1 MIPWLRRRLRRLA
14 ARFHRARLD
23 QDLDAEMFAHLGL
36 AIKENL
42 QNGMSPA
49 EARRQALI
57 HFGDTRQAKE
67 RRRESRGL
75 PALDELLQDLRF
87 GMRMLR
93 KNPAFTAISILALG
107 LGIGFSTTVFSI
119 FYNGVLHP
127 FAYRDANRLTV
138 IGIVDTVHN
147 SERYRTR
154 YHLNE
159 VAAFRKQAQA
169 LEDVVAY
176 SGWDTVFLNHGTP
189 EPVHICVSSPNMIS
203 FWGMAPIVGRGIT
216 EQDAEPGAPPVAL
229 LGYDFWKNIYSGDK
243 SVIGSTIIVN
253 KQPRTIIG
261 VMPHRFALYGA
272 DFYMP
277 INWNRPEPADYQQA
291 MDQNDPMYFFANAL
305 VKPKVSLQTA
315 AADLQVVA
323 KQLVTI
329 YPKDYPERFQMT
341 VRMFN
346 EALAQDFPKTL
357 ALLSG
362 AVLLLLLI
370 SSSNVASLLLTH
382 HTARA
387 REIALRT
394 ALGASRGRLVRQL
407 FLESLLLGL
416 VGCLAGTV
424 LAYLGL
430 EVILLVPGLTV
441 PGEADLTLNLPVL
454 FFAITLSLVTTFL
467 FGLSPALLAVKK
479 DLRSSL
485 QSSGVNASASHGGTR
500 IRAGLVVGQVALS
513 VLLLVFAGLMIRSFL
528 AIYNF
533 NPGMSTSGLFFSDIH
548 FPAHTYETAE
558 SKRAFLD
565 QVLARTTILPGVI
578 HAAVS
583 FGIPS
588 LGGPRSNDVTIPGM
602 PHEKPWPSEFDAVSA
617 SYFSTVGM
625 QLLRGRLLSSDD
637 IVSARRVAVVSE
649 SLVKAYFPK
658 DDPLGRQIKFN
669 DLDQGPNTPHD
680 AYFEIVGIVTDLK
693 NFELEPHSTNL
704 PQAYIP
710 YTFAGVFD
718 RSLLVRTVTNPKH
731 LNNPIRQLLADI
743 DSNIVLEHPTTLEDE
758 LQKYVFQKPKFR
770 LVSFG
775 TCAAIGL
782 ALALIGLFGIMSYSV
797 SLQTHELG
805 IRMALGAQPSNIL
818 ALVLRKALLLVV
830 SGIAIGLLVA
840 FLSVRILQSQLYDVS
855 AFDPWTLALAPIAL
869 LASALLACY
878 LPARRATR
886 VDPIIA
892 LRYE

>member
-1 MIPWLRRRLRRLA
+1 MFTPQ
-14 ARFHRARLD
+14 LD
-23 QDLDAEMFAHLGL
+23 SLT
-36 AIKENL
+36 N
-42 QNGMSPA
+42 
-49 EARRQALI
+49 
-57 HFGDTRQAKE
+57 
-67 RRRESRGL
+67 
-75 PALDELLQDLRF
+75 DLRY
-87 GMRMLR
+87 GQRMLR
-93 KNPAFTAISILALG
+93 KNPAFTIIAILALA

-119 FYNGVLHP
+119 FYNGVLHL
-127 FAYRDANRLTV
+127 FAYRDADRLTV
-138 IGIVDTVHN
+138 IGIVDVDHN
-147 SERYRTR
+147 AGYRSMFR
-154 YHLNE
+154 LNE
-159 VAAFRKQAQA
+159 ISAFRKQSQSF
-169 LEDVVAY
+169 EDVVAY

-189 EPVHICVSSPNMIS
+189 EPVHTCVSSPNMIS
-203 FWGMAPIVGRGIT
+203 FWGMQPILGRGIT
-216 EQDAEPGAPPVAL
+216 DQDAEPRAPPVAL
-229 LGYDFWKNIYSGDK
+229 LGYDFWQKIYGGDK
-243 SVIGSTIIVN
+243 SVIGSSIIVN

-277 INWNRPEPADYQQA
+277 INWNRPEPANYQEA
-291 MDQNDPMYFFANAL
+291 ADNNDPWYFFANAL
-305 VKPKVSLQTA
+305 VNPKVNLQTA

-323 KQLVTI
+323 KQLVAI
-329 YPKDYPERFQMT
+329 YPKDYPEHFQMT

-394 ALGASRGRLVRQL
+394 ALGASRSRLVRQL

-416 VGCLAGTV
+416 VGCLAGSL

-430 EVILLVPGLTV
+430 EVIRLVPGLTV
-441 PGEADLTLNLPVL
+441 PGEADLTLNFPVL
-454 FFAITLSLVTTFL
+454 SFAIALSLVTTFF

-479 DLRSSL
+479 DLRSTL
-485 QSSGVNASASHGGTR
+485 QSSGVNASAARGGTR

-533 NPGMSTSGLFFSDIH
+533 NPGMSTSGLFFAQVH
-548 FPAHTYETAE
+548 FPAHSYESAE
-558 SKRAFLD
+558 SKRAFLE
-565 QVLARTTILPGVI
+565 QALARTSVLPGVTN
-578 HAAVS
+578 AAVS

-588 LGGPRSNDVTIPGM
+588 LGGPRSDDVSIPGK
-602 PHEKPWPSEFDAVSA
+602 PHDKPWQTSFDAVSA
-617 SYFSTVGM
+617 SYFSTVGL

-637 IVSARRVAVVSE
+637 ITGARRVAVVSD
-649 SLVKAYFPK
+649 SLVKVFFPNE
-658 DDPLGRQIKFN
+658 DPLGRQIKFN
-669 DLDQGPNTPHD
+669 ALDQEPETPHD

-693 NFELEPHSTNL
+693 TFEIDEHRESF

-718 RSLLVRTVTNPKH
+718 RSLLVRSVTNSAR
-731 LNNPIRQLLADI
+731 LTNPIRQLLSDI
-743 DSNIVLEHPTTLEDE
+743 DGNIVLEHPTTLEDE

-775 TCAAIGL
+775 TCAVIGL
-782 ALALIGLFGIMSYSV
+782 ALAMIGLFGIMSYSV

-818 ALVLRKALLLVV
+818 TLVLRKGLLLVAT
-830 SGIAIGLLVA
+830 GIALGLLVA
-840 FLSVRILQSQLYDVS
+840 FLSVRILQSQLYGVS
-855 AFDPWTLALAPIAL
+855 AFDPCTLTLAPLAL
-869 LASALLACY
+869 LVSALLACY
-878 LPARRATR
+878 LPARRATQ